1 MAGERERERD
11 GGWKEVSGGWGG
23 KRGIQL
29 DLMGTAAH
37 IFSLQFSDPSFHLCF
52 ITQSPRFFSRILGDA
67 RGRNETKKKQ
77 QKTRTHTERSA
88 LFSFSS
94 FVSSC
99 SLNLLFSFKVFSHQ
113 RPPALPSCE
122 AEPQAFLSKCTEKL
136 LHLNMCL
143 MVWLPQFMTGSNLCA
158 AVLFLLSWFYGRERC
173 WCTAQRCFWLFDPV
187 ILVFSRALESRLKC
201 LNIHG
206 LQRINPARCWSPD
219 FPCYATIPSKC
230 LFGTAYNPKVRP
242 KTLTLKG
249 VC

>member
-52 ITQSPRFFSRILGDA
+52 ITQSPRFFQDFGRRSRQKRD
-67 RGRNETKKKQ
+67 KKKQ

-206 LQRINPARCWSPD
+206 LQRINPGRCWSPD